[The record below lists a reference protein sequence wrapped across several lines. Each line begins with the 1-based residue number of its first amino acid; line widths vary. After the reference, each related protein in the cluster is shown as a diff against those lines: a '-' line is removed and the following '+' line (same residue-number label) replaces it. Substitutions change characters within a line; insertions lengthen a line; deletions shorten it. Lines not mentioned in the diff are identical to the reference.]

1 MHTHKTAWK
10 RMSAAMA
17 AILIMAMV
25 GCGTSDPSKGG
36 ESRAEEAKMSFGVTD
51 SFGHKVDFMTRPQ
64 RVCLLSATLL
74 SIWYDLGGTAAC
86 TPSLT
91 GNEKLQPAHAAAIK
105 KVPKVGMIYAV
116 NLERILATNPDLV
129 IAPGAVSQNVTDK
142 LSSQGIP
149 VLNIKTR
156 SLDEVLQTYQTLGK
170 VLSHTKEAK
179 KRSSQISAQVKST
192 VNKMPADGK
201 RVAILFATATSIS
214 PVSYTHL
221 TLPTNREV

>member
-1 MHTHKTAWK
+1 MHTQKTAWK
-10 RMSAAMA
+10 RISAAIA
-17 AILIMAMV
+17 AILAMTMV

-36 ESRAEEAKMSFGVTD
+36 ESRAEEAKTSFSVTD

-142 LSSQGIP
+142 LSSQGRYR
-149 VLNIKTR
+149 KWK
-156 SLDEVLQTYQTLGK
+156 D
-170 VLSHTKEAK
+170 
-179 KRSSQISAQVKST
+179 
-192 VNKMPADGK
+192 
-201 RVAILFATATSIS
+201 
-214 PVSYTHL
+214 
-221 TLPTNREV
+221 